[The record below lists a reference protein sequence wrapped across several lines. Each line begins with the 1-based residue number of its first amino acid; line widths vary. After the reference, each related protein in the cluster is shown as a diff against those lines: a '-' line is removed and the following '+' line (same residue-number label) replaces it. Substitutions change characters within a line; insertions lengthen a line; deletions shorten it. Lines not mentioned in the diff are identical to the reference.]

1 MDRVWCAWEGI
12 SSQELCFTAF
22 SIFLIFR
29 WTSWPWSF
37 IWQKYTFS
45 KGGCVLKEGFFSSSI
60 FETWTWIPLFKTCPV
75 WVLVCISC
83 FRFNWMLKLLQKL
96 YTMGFR
102 LISHEVDSAVNLHTS
117 YLSRNN
123 LLWYFRLKTVFCS
136 YCGRCVWLSN
146 WPPQIGIAYNDYY
159 SYCEVLLMKDNV
171 WSSLD
176 DSNVLWLL
184 PNSAC
189 YFK

>member
-1 MDRVWCAWEGI
+1 MSAKSCQSFDGDDWVNARYTGFYFGAKTWVQHWIYSLHIKVDIEGH
-12 SSQELCFTAF
+12 ELDALPEWIESGALEKVFQVKSCVHF
-22 SIFLIFR
+22 FR

-45 KGGCVLKEGFFSSSI
+45 KGGCVLKEVFFSSSI

-102 LISHEVDSAVNLHTS
+102 LISHEVNSAVNLIMHHIC
-117 YLSRNN
+117 L
-123 LLWYFRLKTVFCS
+123 VMIC
-136 YCGRCVWLSN
+136 CD
-146 WPPQIGIAYNDYY
+146 I
-159 SYCEVLLMKDNV
+159 
-171 WSSLD
+171 LD
-176 DSNVLWLL
+176 
-184 PNSAC
+184 
-189 YFK
+189 